1 MPRNQARHSAAIS
14 LGVMGAGFVATFPL
28 LDYGW
33 GALLHGGF
41 EAGLVGGLAD
51 WFAVTA
57 LFRHPLGLKIP
68 HTALLPRNRDKVVR
82 SLVNVIENEFLTK
95 DSIKSKV
102 GAFLAG
108 DKLIALAERHQE
120 DAVRAIVAA
129 SGFAAR
135 SLPVERIVPF
145 LARELKRKAAELD
158 TVSLLTLL
166 RNEVLARGFE
176 EKALQF
182 LLQKAE
188 GILVRDAARDQ
199 LGAMAANALAGVK
212 AGGLM
217 GFAVNAFA
225 GFMTEDKLGALLQN
239 SILSSLRD
247 MRQYEGHPLRM
258 LLLEEVR
265 KLLLDLPNNEE
276 VVNGLEAAKRNAI
289 DSLDLEGYLAKWLG
303 ELKEKAIAFVQ
314 EERYATEVVAPAVS
328 GFLARFREEPEKLDA
343 IRGWAQER
351 VSSIVDENHSR
362 IGVLVRE
369 NLDKLDNKTL
379 IEMIEDKIGSDLQW
393 IRVNGAVCGFL
404 IGLVLEGVNLIF

>member
-1 MPRNQARHSAAIS
+1 MPRNKARHSAAIS
-14 LGVMGAGFVATFPL
+14 LGVMGAGFLATFPL
-28 LDYGW
+28 LGYGA

-68 HTALLPRNRDKVVR
+68 HTALLPRNRDKVIR

-108 DKLIALAERHQE
+108 DRLLTLAERYRG

-129 SGFAAR
+129 SGYAAR
-135 SLPVERIVPF
+135 SLPVERLAPF
-145 LARELKRKAAELD
+145 LARELKRKGAEL
-158 TVSLLTLL
+158 SAAPALALL
-166 RNEVLARGFE
+166 RDEALARGLD
-176 EKALQF
+176 EKALHF

-199 LGAMAANALAGVK
+199 LGAMAAGALSGVK

-225 GFMTEDKLGALLQN
+225 GFMSEDKLGALLQN
-239 SILSSLRD
+239 AILSSLRE
-247 MRQYEGHPLRM
+247 MRQYGDHPLRV
-258 LLLEEVR
+258 LLQGEIR
-265 KLLLDLPNNEE
+265 KLIEELPNNEE
-276 VVNGLEAAKRNAI
+276 VIGGLESAKTNLLEE
-289 DSLDLEGYLAKWLG
+289 LDLEGYLTKWLQ
-303 ELKEKAIAFVQ
+303 ELKTRAIAFVQ
-314 EERYATEVVAPAVS
+314 EERYALEVVAPAVDS
-328 GFLARFREEPEKLDA
+328 FLTRFREEPEKLDA
-343 IRGWAQER
+343 VRSWTEER
-351 VSSIVDENHSR
+351 VSGIVDENHSR
-362 IGVLVRE
+362 IGALVRE
-369 NLDKLDNKTL
+369 NLDKLDNKML
-379 IEMIEDKIGSDLQW
+379 IEMIEDKVGSDLQW

-404 IGLVLEGVNLIF
+404 IGLVLEGLNLIF